1 MQTSPAPA
9 TDYLGLTSLLVAVAS
24 CIASIIAAVFAK
36 RSVAQAEQAIA
47 QSERVAKRE
56 HDEWMQRKWYELY
69 FKAAEALDSLD
80 YFRTMYRDAEHKMGT
95 EDQVEDWG
103 EMMFKVRA
111 AGRMAFVFP
120 KDPVVTLFT
129 ASAAGFR
136 NSQSAMS
143 EEHYKKMDEAVE
155 GLRQKALLNPSVLF
169 YRPYK

>member
-1 MQTSPAPA
+1 MQTFPAPA
-9 TDYLGLTSLLVAVAS
+9 TDYIGLISLLVAVAS
-24 CIASIIAAVFAK
+24 CIASFAAAVFAK
-36 RSVAQAEQAIA
+36 HSVAQAGQAIA
-47 QSERVAKRE
+47 QSERVAQRE

-80 YFRTMYRDAEHKMGT
+80 YFRTKYRNAEYKMGT
-95 EDQVEDWG
+95 EDRVEDWG
-103 EMMFKVRA
+103 EMMFQVRA

-120 KDPVVTLFT
+120 QDPVVTAFT

-136 NSQSAMS
+136 NSQSAIS

-155 GLRQKALLNPSVLF
+155 GLRQKALLNPSVLL